1 MLELKELNLTGV
13 TEAQRYLKY
22 VAVRSTQ
29 GNRTLYTI
37 QVRLSDVPVILPV
50 PDPEQP
56 TPGNRR
62 VNPQHAKKFGEYVRD
77 KRDWVAPPLL
87 ARDAGRCVFKEQ
99 QSIEGEMALGILEVP
114 WASGASRAL
123 KIIDGQ
129 HRVLGIDLQ
138 IKEIEAG
145 LTRTEDD
152 LLRAK
157 DDAKKDQLA
166 QRMEDLRKRQKRLQ
180 AEHVALQ
187 IYVESEPENF
197 EQMFYDVADNALGI
211 NQAVKVRFDSRKV
224 LNRTLYEAT
233 KHALL
238 KGRVDEEQDRLGGN
252 NPNLLGAK
260 HVIDLVRTV
269 NVGITGRIGR
279 KREEELDESALIEAA
294 NDFFDCL
301 LHGFPALED
310 VVEGRLGAPELRRRS
325 LLGSVS
331 MLRVLAGVFYQLREN
346 DCSDDEIAEFFARL
360 APHMTAP
367 VAEDSLWRTTAASQE
382 IQERAT
388 GPMAR
393 AQSLKYLTQEITRW
407 YTQAP
412 AGF

>member
-1 MLELKELNLTGV
+1 MAPLTNLDLSGV
-13 TEAQRYLKY
+13 TGAQRYDKY
-22 VAVRSTQ
+22 VAVRSRQ
-29 GNRTLYTI
+29 GGRMLYTV
-37 QVRLSDVPVILPV
+37 QVRLSDVPMILPV

-62 VNPQHAKKFGEYVRD
+62 VNPQHAKKFGEYLRD
-77 KRDWVAPPLL
+77 KCDWVAPPLL
-87 ARDAGRCVFKEQ
+87 ARDDGRCVFKEQ
-99 QSIEGEMALGILEVP
+99 QVIEGEMALGTLEVP

-123 KIIDGQ
+123 RIIDGQ

-138 IKEIEAG
+138 IKDIETG
-145 LTRTEDD
+145 ITRAEDD

-157 DDAKKDQLA
+157 DGARRDELLRHMVQLKKRHQ
-166 QRMEDLRKRQKRLQ
+166 RLQ
-180 AEHVALQ
+180 SEHITLQ
-187 IYVESEPENF
+187 IYVESEPKNF

-224 LNRTLYEAT
+224 LNRTLYEVT

-260 HVIDLVRTV
+260 HVVDLVRTV
-269 NVGITGRIGR
+269 NVGISGRIGR
-279 KREEELDESALIEAA
+279 KREEMLDESTLIEAA

-301 LHGFPALED
+301 LGGFQRLD
-310 VVEGRLGAPELRRRS
+310 DLVEGRVTVPELRRGS

-331 MLRVLAGVFYQLREN
+331 MLRVLAGVFHQLRED
-346 DCSDDEIAEFFARL
+346 DCTDDEISDFFARL
-360 APHMTAP
+360 SPHMTAP
-367 VAEDSLWRTTAASQE
+367 VAEDSLWRTTATSQDIHE
-382 IQERAT
+382 GAT

-393 AQSLKYLTQEITRW
+393 AQSLKNLTQEITRW
-407 YTQAP
+407 YTEVP
-412 AGF
+412 PGF

>member
-1 MLELKELNLTGV
+1 MATLKSMDLSGV
-13 TEAQRYLKY
+13 TGAQRYDSY

-29 GNRTLYTI
+29 GGRTLYTI
-37 QVRLSDVPVILPV
+37 QVRLSDVPLILPV
-50 PDPEQP
+50 PDPEKP

-62 VNPQHAKKFGEYVRD
+62 VNPQHARKFGEYVRD
-77 KRDWVAPPLL
+77 KVDWVAPPLL
-87 ARDAGRCVFKEQ
+87 ARDDGRCAFKEQ
-99 QSIEGEMALGILEVP
+99 QSIDGEMALGILDVP
-114 WASGASRAL
+114 WVSGASRAL

-138 IKEIEAG
+138 IKDIEAG
-145 LTRTEDD
+145 ITRLEDD

-157 DDAKKDQLA
+157 DDAKKEQLT
-166 QRMEDLRKRQKRLQ
+166 QRMSELKERHQRLLS
-180 AEHVALQ
+180 EHFTLQ
-187 IYVESEPENF
+187 IYVETEPKMF

-238 KGRVDEEQDRLGGN
+238 KDRVDEEQDRLRSN

-301 LHGFPALED
+301 LTGFPPLED
-310 VVEGRLGAPELRRRS
+310 LVEGRLTAQELRDRS

-331 MLRVLAGVFYQLREN
+331 MLRVLAGVFHQLRE
-346 DCSDDEIAEFFARL
+346 DEQTDDEITEFFARL

-367 VAEDSLWRTTAASQE
+367 VTEDSLWRTTAAKQDLPVG
-382 IQERAT
+382 AT
-388 GPMAR
+388 GPTSL
-393 AQSLKYLTQEITRW
+393 AQSLKRLTEEITKW
-407 YTQAP
+407 YTHTP
-412 AGF
+412 PGL